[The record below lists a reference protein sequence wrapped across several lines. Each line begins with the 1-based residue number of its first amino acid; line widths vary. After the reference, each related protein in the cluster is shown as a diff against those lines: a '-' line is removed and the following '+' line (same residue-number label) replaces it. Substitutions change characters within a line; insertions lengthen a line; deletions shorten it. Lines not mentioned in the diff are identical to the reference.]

1 MTRHTVWWFQ
11 IKLNK
16 KNMIFFYLRFYYQR
30 MFSLRGLFYYTY
42 WSLCKCCMDFWQVD
56 NAALNLCHGLTV
68 HMHKENL
75 LLCLLSSRIMVIR
88 IDTNPAA
95 VNLTA
100 SSTFSSMAVDPIRSS
115 ESLSQMSMC
124 MVWRARYRRN
134 QRFSPG
140 LRKLSSTLN
149 CNCRPGDAVQRMRGG
164 LITKNNKRMSR
175 SCDC

>member
-1 MTRHTVWWFQ
+1 MVW
-11 IKLNK
+11 
-16 KNMIFFYLRFYYQR
+16 
-30 MFSLRGLFYYTY
+30 FYYTH

-56 NAALNLCHGLTV
+56 NAALNLCHGVTV

-75 LLCLLSSRIMVIR
+75 LLCLLLPSCITVIR

-95 VNLTA
+95 VNLAA
-100 SSTFSSMAVDPIRSS
+100 SSTFSSMAVDPMRSS

-140 LRKLSSTLN
+140 FRKLSSTLN

-164 LITKNNKRMSR
+164 LITKNNKRRSR
-175 SCDC
+175 PCDC